1 MCHGNFRPQKA
12 DVHLSDG
19 ERAFSKDERESI
31 AELTLNLLTTLPPP
45 ADHINDI
52 AVFGEQGRVG
62 LGIVL
67 VPRLLLAGLDDIA
80 NCSLIGLSISSRSR
94 NRSNRSHYQ
103 NRNKPNS
110 KSQFFHAAY

>member
-52 AVFGEQGRVG
+52 AVFGEQGCVG

-67 VPRLLLAGLDDIA
+67 VPRLLLSRLHDIA
-80 NCSLIGLSISSRSR
+80 NCGFIGLSISSFNRR
-94 NRSNRSHYQ
+94 NKRRYQ
-103 NRNKPNS
+103 NRKGSTS
-110 KSQFFHAAY
+110 KN

>member
-52 AVFGEQGRVG
+52 AVFGEQGCVG

-67 VPRLLLAGLDDIA
+67 VPRLLLSRLRDIA
-80 NCSLIGLSISSRSR
+80 NCSRISLSIGSRTDGD
-94 NRSNRSHYQ
+94 RSHYQ

-110 KSQFFHAAY
+110 ESQFFHAAY

>member
-52 AVFGEQGRVG
+52 AVFGEQGCVG

-67 VPRLLLAGLDDIA
+67 VPGLLLLRLRDLV
-80 NCSLIGLSISSRSR
+80 NCSLLLLSSVSSTEGDQDHFRDR
-94 NRSNRSHYQ
+94 I
-103 NRNKPNS
+103 
-110 KSQFFHAAY
+110 